1 MALTFTSPEDQTT
14 CGSSVGSKVRVL
26 TSSAGP
32 PAVRSATSE
41 WRCAISPDWMKASA
55 IIGTNVALSP
65 VASKTPAKMHA
76 GQSNASRSN
85 AKYIFEQGQ
94 ACIRLLHL
102 LGYAHKDECRG
113 Q

>member
-1 MALTFTSPEDQTT
+1 
-14 CGSSVGSKVRVL
+14 
-26 TSSAGP
+26 
-32 PAVRSATSE
+32 
-41 WRCAISPDWMKASA
+41 MKASA

-76 GQSNASRSN
+76 GQSNSSRSN

-113 Q
+113 QYGGIVLPFSGTMASDNASGRVAERLRVATARSGTRHDRLRAE